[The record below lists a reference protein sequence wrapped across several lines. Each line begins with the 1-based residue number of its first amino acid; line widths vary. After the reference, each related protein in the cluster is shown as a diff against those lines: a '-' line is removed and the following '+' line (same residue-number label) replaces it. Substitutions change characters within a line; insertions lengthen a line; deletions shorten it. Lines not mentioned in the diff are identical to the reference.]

1 MNMKRLA
8 PAFFFITIVVL
19 MISKLQIP
27 LSQQVNSSKSNT
39 SHLIVAH
46 RGASGHA
53 PEHTIA
59 SYKLGEKVNGS
70 YIEIDLQMTK
80 DGHLVAMH
88 DETVDRTT
96 NGTGFVKDM
105 TLNEIKKLDAGS
117 WFNDM
122 YPKYADEAFKELEVP
137 TLEEIFQTFGKE
149 SNYYIETKSP
159 IIYRNMEEKLLELL
173 DIYQLTSH
181 IDDSNHVFIQS
192 FSSESLEKIH
202 ELNPNIPLVQ
212 LLAYTDKAYISD
224 KQLAAI
230 KKYAIGIAPNFQSI
244 DQAYVEKARKSGL
257 DIHPYTIND
266 EEDMESALLW
276 GVNGVFTNNP
286 ELFQNVLNTFNRSEK
301 IDGKISK

>member
-1 MNMKRLA
+1 MKRLG
-8 PAFFFITIVVL
+8 PVLLFITIVVL
-19 MISKLQIP
+19 MIYKLQIP
-27 LSQQVNSSKSNT
+27 LSQQVNSSNSNT
-39 SHLIVAH
+39 NHLIVAH
-46 RGASGHA
+46 RGASGYA

-59 SYKLGEKVNGS
+59 SYELGEKVNGS

-96 NGTGFVKDM
+96 NGTGFVKDI
-105 TLNEIKKLDAGS
+105 TLDEIKKLDAGS

-122 YPKYADEAFKELEVP
+122 YPEYANEAFKELEVP
-137 TLEEIFQTFGKE
+137 TLEEIFQTFGNDA
-149 SNYYIETKSP
+149 NYYIETKSP
-159 IIYRNMEEKLLELL
+159 IKYRNMEEKLLELL

-181 IDDSNHVFIQS
+181 NDDTNHVIIQS

-212 LLAYTDKAYISD
+212 LLAYTGKASISD

-230 KKYAIGIAPNFQSI
+230 KKYAIGIAPNFPSI
-244 DQAYVEKARKSGL
+244 NQAYVEKARKSGL

-266 EEDMESALLW
+266 KEEMENALLW
-276 GVNGVFTNNP
+276 GVTGVFTNDP
-286 ELFQNVLNTFNRSEK
+286 ELFQNVLNTYNRMENVA
-301 IDGKISK
+301 GKE